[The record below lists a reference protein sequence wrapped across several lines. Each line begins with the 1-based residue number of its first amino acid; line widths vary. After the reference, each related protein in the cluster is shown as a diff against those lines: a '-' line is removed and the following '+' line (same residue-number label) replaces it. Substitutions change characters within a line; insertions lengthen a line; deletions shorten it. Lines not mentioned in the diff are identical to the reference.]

1 MKINTRKCHL
11 NLNYSELKPYC
22 VKLQLEFKNHILRG
36 NISFIELLVNV
47 MLFQTALICT
57 YTCTKKVFL
66 KCLLIK
72 IFSGEGGGMLLTPFL
87 NQHVLFFF
95 LTRRHLLAKYL
106 NYVWLHIISVGT
118 WYMGCSQVWMKKKC
132 KISVKIKVMRC

>member
-22 VKLQLEFKNHILRG
+22 VKLQLEFKIYHILRG

-72 IFSGEGGGMLLTPFL
+72 IFSGEGGGGGGEC
-87 NQHVLFFF
+87 
-95 LTRRHLLAKYL
+95 Y
-106 NYVWLHIISVGT
+106 
-118 WYMGCSQVWMKKKC
+118 
-132 KISVKIKVMRC
+132 